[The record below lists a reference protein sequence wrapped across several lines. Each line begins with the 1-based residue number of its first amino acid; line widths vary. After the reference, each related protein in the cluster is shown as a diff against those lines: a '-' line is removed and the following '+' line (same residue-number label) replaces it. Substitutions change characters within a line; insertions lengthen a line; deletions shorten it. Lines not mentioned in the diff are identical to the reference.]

1 MENLDFGWEFVAIMI
16 LISLLSYYL
25 ITAVSYLVH
34 VFLKK
39 SAYYIN
45 DYKYIKGKILF
56 GLTEEG
62 KIVDGEEERGK
73 FFCYGDES
81 GNVFYREEK

>member
-39 SAYYIN
+39 PTYYIK
-45 DYKYIKGKILF
+45 DY
-56 GLTEEG
+56 
-62 KIVDGEEERGK
+62 
-73 FFCYGDES
+73 
-81 GNVFYREEK
+81 

>member
-1 MENLDFGWEFVAIMI
+1 MGIRSNYDFNFTLI
-16 LISLLSYYL
+16 LLFNYSCIL
-25 ITAVSYLVH
+25 
-34 VFLKK
+34 F
-39 SAYYIN
+39 YIK
-45 DYKYIKGKILF
+45 DYQGIKGKILF